1 MGSEATWAQ
10 TRLLST
16 CSSRNGVG
24 ATDLNSICSK
34 EASLA
39 VMGERVSTF
48 NMKSDPPGVLAGR
61 RPSLPRARGL
71 DYMTLQFMIHSFRCQ
86 EKLLAPSQRQLPA
99 GDNLPSPQSSP
110 TSRGLDPPCTSL
122 GKREERHPP
131 EPPRGRTPT
140 SSVHE
145 RTDSRGTHARTPT
158 PQRLQA
164 PEATAKGTPAR
175 GLSPL
180 PRSPS
185 PAMSVG
191 PRRPPWGEVEGTS
204 SQLKEPE
211 PVCSPSPVKG
221 STKIPIQ
228 LPPARPPTPGRGF
241 AGTASGGP
249 SKELERGPIPLRA
262 ITGDLSGSRH
272 EHCSVEEGQEDLKLD
287 VQVTAEAGGPWGLG
301 PQHREGR
308 CTPLPSGRTKEQGIH
323 HSLEEEL
330 STNMKL
336 LGMAGA
342 HPQGAGSVV
351 IPRSGVYVPSL
362 GGWWPDPGGLYDKVI
377 QELIQGPPPL
387 LKVDLGA
394 WKAAPPGSPAPAVTA
409 GPGSLKGKLRAR
421 ESGPTMANPSAKGI
435 RTKVQGGQDCSAPTL
450 SASPES
456 LTPSPSDPSSE
467 RAKAC
472 PSKGKRT
479 LRKPQRIPSIY
490 KLKLR
495 PRIRPRRDHRPEKR
509 PSRIPKPLTYLC
521 QGPVRAPPK
530 GRLVRAALG
539 SKGGEATLVDGAS
552 AGEEEDGEERREP
565 ATPLE
570 SGSPPLEGQGP
581 WQLDPVPLSP
591 EEESWV

>member
-1 MGSEATWAQ
+1 M
-10 TRLLST
+10 
-16 CSSRNGVG
+16 
-24 ATDLNSICSK
+24 
-34 EASLA
+34 
-39 VMGERVSTF
+39 
-48 NMKSDPPGVLAGR
+48 
-61 RPSLPRARGL
+61 
-71 DYMTLQFMIHSFRCQ
+71 
-86 EKLLAPSQRQLPA
+86 
-99 GDNLPSPQSSP
+99 
-110 TSRGLDPPCTSL
+110 
-122 GKREERHPP
+122 
-131 EPPRGRTPT
+131 
-140 SSVHE
+140 
-145 RTDSRGTHARTPT
+145 
-158 PQRLQA
+158 
-164 PEATAKGTPAR
+164 
-175 GLSPL
+175 
-180 PRSPS
+180 
-185 PAMSVG
+185 
-191 PRRPPWGEVEGTS
+191 
-204 SQLKEPE
+204 
-211 PVCSPSPVKG
+211 
-221 STKIPIQ
+221 
-228 LPPARPPTPGRGF
+228 
-241 AGTASGGP
+241 
-249 SKELERGPIPLRA
+249 
-262 ITGDLSGSRH
+262 
-272 EHCSVEEGQEDLKLD
+272 
-287 VQVTAEAGGPWGLG
+287 
-301 PQHREGR
+301 
-308 CTPLPSGRTKEQGIH
+308 PSGRTKEQGIH